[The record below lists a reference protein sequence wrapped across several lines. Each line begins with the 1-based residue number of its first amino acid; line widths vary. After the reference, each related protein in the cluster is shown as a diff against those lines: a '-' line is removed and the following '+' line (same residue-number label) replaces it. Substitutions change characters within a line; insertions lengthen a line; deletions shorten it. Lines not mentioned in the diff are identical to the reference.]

1 MTTLARGLSPLRTEL
16 DNGVVVLAQ
25 QTSTTPAVTVHAN
38 ILAGSLYEPSERP
51 GLTYLTAKL
60 LDRGT
65 AGRPAARIVSEL
77 DDRGVALKVSAS
89 RHGVSLTAT
98 CLVEDVSDVLTI
110 IADIIRNPVFPPDQL
125 LRRRA
130 ELITGLRQED
140 DNPFCRAADALL
152 VRLYGADHPYGR
164 PLKGTTASLSRLER
178 AELAAYHAG
187 RFRPSTLTVAL
198 VGDVVPGEATALAAR
213 EFGAWTGGA
222 PELAVPPGPPRPA
235 VRQVEH
241 IEMPGKP
248 QADIAYGFTA
258 VSRLDPRYYAYWL
271 MNVILGEFGLGGRLA
286 ANIRERQGMAYYA
299 FSSFDAAL
307 GEGPL
312 VVRAGV
318 DPVNVTRAIA
328 AIDAEVGLLGEHGP
342 SAAEV
347 DEARQFLA
355 GSVPRFF
362 ETNQGIAAFLQ
373 SAEYF
378 GLGLDY
384 DRRLPGLIE
393 AVTREE
399 VAGAAAEVLRPEV
412 AAVFVAGP
420 AGAAP

>member
-1 MTTLARGLSPLRTEL
+1 MTTLARGLSPHRAEL
-16 DNGVVVLAQ
+16 DNGIVVLAQ
-25 QTSTTPAVTVHAN
+25 QTTTAPAVTVHASV
-38 ILAGSLYEPSERP
+38 LAGSLYEPSERP
-51 GLTYLTAKL
+51 GLAYLTAKL

-89 RHGVSLTAT
+89 RHAVSLTAT
-98 CLVEDVSDVLTI
+98 CLTEDLPDVMTI
-110 IADIIRNPVFPPDQL
+110 VADVIRAPVFPPEQL

-130 ELITGLRQED
+130 ELITGLKQEE
-140 DNPFCRAADALL
+140 DNPFLRAADALL
-152 VRLYGADHPYGR
+152 VRLYGEDHPYGR
-164 PLKGTTASLSRLER
+164 PLKGTATSLSRLER
-178 AELAAYHAG
+178 AELVAYHAR
-187 RFRPSTLTVAL
+187 RFRPSTLTLAI
-198 VGDVVPGEATALAAR
+198 VGDVASGVATALAAR
-213 EFGAWTGGA
+213 EFGAWTGGP
-222 PELAVPPGPPRPA
+222 PELAVTPARPRPA
-235 VRQVEH
+235 ARLVEH
-241 IEMPGKP
+241 IDMPGKP
-248 QADIAYGFTA
+248 QADIAYGFTTI
-258 VSRLDPRYYAYWL
+258 SRLDPRYYAYWL
-271 MNVILGEFGLGGRLA
+271 MNVVLGEFGLGGRLA

-318 DPVNVTRAIA
+318 DPVNVTRALA
-328 AIDAEVGLLGEHGP
+328 AIDAEVGGLGQRGP

-347 DEARQFLA
+347 EEARQFLA

-384 DRRLPGLIE
+384 DRRLPGLIQ
-393 AVTREE
+393 AVTRDDI
-399 VAGAAAEVLRPEV
+399 VAAAAEVLRPEA
-412 AAVFVAGP
+412 AAVVVAGP
-420 AGAAP
+420 AERHA

>member
-1 MTTLARGLSPLRTEL
+1 MTTLARGLSPIRAEL

-25 QTSTTPAVTVHAN
+25 RTSTAPAVTVHATL
-38 ILAGSLYEPSERP
+38 LAGSLYESAERP
-51 GLTYLTAKL
+51 GLAYLTAKL

-65 AGRPAARIVSEL
+65 ATRPAARIVSEL

-89 RHGVSLTAT
+89 RHAISLTAT
-98 CLVEDVSDVLTI
+98 CLTEDVVDVLTI
-110 IADIIRNPVFPPDQL
+110 VADVIRNPVFPPDQL
-125 LRRRA
+125 VRRRA
-130 ELITGLRQED
+130 ELITGLKQED
-140 DNPFCRAADALL
+140 DNPFLRAADALL
-152 VRLYGADHPYGR
+152 ARLYGADHPYGR
-164 PLKGTTASLSRLER
+164 PLKGTPTSLSRIER
-178 AELAAYHAG
+178 AELADYHAG
-187 RFRPSTLTVAL
+187 RFRPSALTLAV
-198 VGDVVPGEATALAAR
+198 VGDVAPGEATALAAR
-213 EFGAWTGGA
+213 EFGAWQGGA
-222 PELAVPPGPPRPA
+222 PELAVTPGPPCPA
-235 VRQVEH
+235 ARHVEH
-241 IEMPGKP
+241 IAMPGKP
-248 QADIAYGFTA
+248 QADIAYGFVTI
-258 VSRLDPRYYAYWL
+258 SRLDPRYYAYWL

-312 VVRAGV
+312 VVRVGV

-328 AIDAEVGLLGEHGP
+328 AIDAEVGALGERGP
-342 SAAEV
+342 SAGEV

-355 GSVPRFF
+355 GSVPRFY

-393 AVTREE
+393 AVSRDE
-399 VAGAAAEVLRPEV
+399 VVAAAAEVLRPET
-412 AAVFVAGP
+412 AAVVVAGP
-420 AGAAP
+420 AGAGA